1 MKYNV
6 KFTSQFKK
14 DIKLAGNRGKN
25 LDELFSVIET
35 LSNGMP
41 LEERYRDHP
50 LKGKY
55 SAYRECH
62 IEPDWLLVY
71 QKMEDCL
78 ILILY
83 RVGSHSDL
91 F

>member
-25 LDELFSVIET
+25 LDELFSVIEA
-35 LSNGMP
+35 LSNDMP

-55 SAYRECH
+55 SACRECH

-71 QKMEDCL
+71 QKVEDCL

>member
-14 DIKLAGNRGKN
+14 DIKLARKRRKN
-25 LDELFSVIET
+25 LAELFSVIKT
-35 LSNGMP
+35 LSNDMP

-50 LKGKY
+50 LRGEY

-62 IEPDWLLVY
+62 IESDWLLVY
-71 QKMEDCL
+71 QKVEDCF

>member
-14 DIKLAGNRGKN
+14 DIKRARKQGKN

-35 LSNGMP
+35 LLNNIP
-41 LEERYRDHP
+41 LEEQYRDHA
-50 LKGKY
+50 LKGEY
-55 SAYRECH
+55 SSYRECH
-62 IEPDWLLVY
+62 IEPDWLLIY
-71 QKMEDCL
+71 QKVDDCL

>member
-14 DIKLAGNRGKN
+14 DIKRARKQGKN

-35 LSNGMP
+35 LSNNIP
-41 LEERYRDHP
+41 LEEQYRDHA
-50 LKGKY
+50 LKGEY
-55 SAYRECH
+55 SSYRECH
-62 IEPDWLLVY
+62 IEPDWLLIY
-71 QKMEDCL
+71 QKVDDCL

>member
-14 DIKLAGNRGKN
+14 DIKRARKQGKN

-35 LSNGMP
+35 LSNNIP
-41 LEERYRDHP
+41 LEEQYRDHA
-50 LKGKY
+50 LKGEY
-55 SAYRECH
+55 SSYRECH
-62 IEPDWLLVY
+62 IEPDWLLIY
-71 QKMEDCL
+71 QKVDDCL

-83 RVGSHSDL
+83 RVGSHSEL